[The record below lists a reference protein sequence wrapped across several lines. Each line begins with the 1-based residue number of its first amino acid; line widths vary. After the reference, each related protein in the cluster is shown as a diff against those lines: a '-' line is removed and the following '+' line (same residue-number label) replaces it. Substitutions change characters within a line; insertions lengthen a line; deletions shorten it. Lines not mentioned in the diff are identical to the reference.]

1 MAKKSTS
8 TIGVKAELKNSL
20 LLNRFMLKLLGVRQL
35 DKLTQMLGGSDSE
48 GYNEDGGTKFCTL
61 LSNLIDDGTG
71 ITLDEL
77 QEYDR
82 NIVRHTEEINQ
93 GRTDKVRWKHF
104 QYIELLMMEAYLD
117 RYFRDADALAE
128 AITRYC
134 NTVFCQTPEGNY
146 TKPFKGKKV
155 TADELRKVAVWCAT
169 GSGKTLMMHVNLKQV
184 LHYAQKYHRKG
195 FDNMLLVTPKEG
207 LSRQHIEELKLSG
220 FSALA
225 FNKSNAAWTTQ
236 DCVQVIEVTKLKDEN
251 GPTTVDVAAFEEN
264 NIVLVDEAHNAQGG
278 DTQKPYRDQLS

>member
-20 LLNRFMLKLLGVRQL
+20 LLHRFMLKLLGVRQL
-35 DKLTQMLGGSDSE
+35 DKLTQMLSGSDSE

-61 LSNLIDDGTG
+61 LSNQIDGSTG

-117 RYFRDADALAE
+117 RYFHDADTLAE

-134 NTVFCQTPEGNY
+134 NTVFC
-146 TKPFKGKKV
+146 
-155 TADELRKVAVWCAT
+155 
-169 GSGKTLMMHVNLKQV
+169 
-184 LHYAQKYHRKG
+184 
-195 FDNMLLVTPKEG
+195 
-207 LSRQHIEELKLSG
+207 
-220 FSALA
+220 
-225 FNKSNAAWTTQ
+225 
-236 DCVQVIEVTKLKDEN
+236 
-251 GPTTVDVAAFEEN
+251 
-264 NIVLVDEAHNAQGG
+264 
-278 DTQKPYRDQLS
+278 

>member
-20 LLNRFMLKLLGVRQL
+20 LLNHFMLKLLGVRQL

-61 LSNLIDDGTG
+61 LSNLIDDGSG

-104 QYIELLMMEAYLD
+104 QYIELLMM
-117 RYFRDADALAE
+117 
-128 AITRYC
+128 
-134 NTVFCQTPEGNY
+134 
-146 TKPFKGKKV
+146 
-155 TADELRKVAVWCAT
+155 
-169 GSGKTLMMHVNLKQV
+169 
-184 LHYAQKYHRKG
+184 
-195 FDNMLLVTPKEG
+195 
-207 LSRQHIEELKLSG
+207 
-220 FSALA
+220 
-225 FNKSNAAWTTQ
+225 
-236 DCVQVIEVTKLKDEN
+236 
-251 GPTTVDVAAFEEN
+251 
-264 NIVLVDEAHNAQGG
+264 
-278 DTQKPYRDQLS
+278 